1 MKDLIMNSLDSL
13 LKTNDELQRM
23 DLEMESFL
31 RGLEKKVLELHPKFE
46 FTVNI
51 KNNPYKVE
59 EAISSFSWDEQKY
72 PKNQKT
78 IEQIMDKI
86 TEKFNTTKN
95 NLKLRTDEYNAEC
108 EKLKQKMKSDSE
120 AATLMKVDYREII
133 KRCTSHMIS
142 TDYLT
147 TMLCFV
153 PVQLVE
159 SFLKNYTE
167 IADGMVL
174 PYSAVQLDSGE
185 DEKMTLWRVLVMKYK
200 KEDFINQARSKFKC
214 WVKEYDEAE
223 ILKLPEEF
231 KEKEKLKFS
240 IEEKKEKLIKYCEA
254 WYSEVYHALLHLKVI
269 INKDI
274 FIKLVP

>member
-13 LKTNDELQRM
+13 LKTNDELQRI

-86 TEKFNTTKN
+86 MEKFNTTRN
-95 NLKLRTDEYNAEC
+95 NLKLRTDEYQAEC
-108 EKLKQKMKSDSE
+108 EKLKQKMKSDNE
-120 AATLMKVDYREII
+120 AASLMKVDYREIV
-133 KRCTSHMIS
+133 KRSASHMVK
-142 TDYLT
+142 TDYLS
-147 TMLCFV
+147 TMLCFI
-153 PVQLVE
+153 PTQMVE
-159 SFLKNYTE
+159 IFLKSYAE
-167 IADGMVL
+167 LADGMVL
-174 PYSAVQLDSGE
+174 PFSALQLDSGE
-185 DEKMTLWRVLVMKYK
+185 DEKMTMWRVIVMNHK
-200 KEDFINQARSKFKC
+200 KDDFTNQARLKFKS
-214 WVKEYDEAE
+214 WVKEYDETE

-231 KEKEKLKFS
+231 KEKEKLKYS

-269 INKDI
+269 
-274 FIKLVP
+274 FF